1 MNFPLDQRS
10 TKALLKALIV
20 VAFLM
25 IVLSLTANAVGLSNH
40 ASFGSK
46 KTTLLLAGIPLALV
60 CAVLLLAAE
69 PQERLAFGAFVYIG
83 TIAISAGLS
92 AHRLQLGH
100 NPELRWIKAL
110 LFIFGVGMFWIARL
124 SRQETAKILRAALWY
139 FGFVTIMVAAAVR
152 PLGLSQDPEF
162 QLKRLALAAFGLCAV
177 GCAAGYSEL
186 ELILPSLSRRFPERW
201 RNRIALILLPLAIF
215 LVNPNW
221 PFQDIG
227 SMDPWYYFGGF
238 MHFARYQRLI
248 RSYAAER
255 LMWILPGAI
264 LAHTLSPFYGLLA
277 LHLLVYWI
285 SIFSI
290 YFLVKTFTDGR
301 TAMLTACLLGCYPP
315 FIGSN
320 GWAYVDSGSMA
331 YFLLTLVFLVKAESS
346 RWRRAWLALAGASCA
361 SLMFTYI
368 LWLSL
373 VPAFVIFYYFRAH
386 EDAVISFKALRERL
400 VPFLTFFFLGAAGLT
415 GCLQIIHLAL
425 YGFGRGFFF
434 QKNLATAFVIGT
446 RNTDPVSTGNF
457 QWIWSAGWIVLPVL
471 VFLLVIGL
479 LIQNG
484 RGAIRLA
491 APAKAALYVYMY
503 VWAVA
508 VAMTVHAG
516 FRLLEFDYYASI
528 LIAPLFLAMGMTIFR
543 VPESWSDGWFYTLL
557 FVCCAICV
565 VPLLR
570 PDLYAAARIHGLAF
584 SYAIGTVMMALCILF
599 PGKKLSWVGLM
610 CLFPIVTFALIPVQP
625 GAAWIARYDGIGLT
639 RRVALALRAIDRRLP
654 ADAYPAFWIDNYNSR
669 YTGDYRGIMCSTLSH
684 GLSMKH
690 YPDMDADPAYRPG
703 TFLILITERKY
714 VFDAAN
720 EKMTDAGMPLSF
732 YGQDLVSDRG
742 GSFWLTYTRVMNKD
756 SQTISGASR
765 PPQIISVGA
774 EGWPETLRP
783 GSQTSEEFS
792 LTAPEARQLFRSDI
806 DSYTGWHINR
816 YGSSGGLAIQPNC
829 LSAGDRCGRYTSG
842 DPRDHL
848 GSDFVAAGNSA
859 SVFFSIWVK
868 ALRGDGS
875 FRVFFQD
882 EGYNNLAGGRELAS
896 RDDGWKLY
904 GDWVDVRGEPKVRL
918 VVMTSGSQ
926 PLLLDKAEILGFT
939 GALP

>member
-1 MNFPLDQRS
+1 MTDLSSYLSAKRLP
-10 TKALLKALIV
+10 TALVTAGVATLAFSFLVNQISLGSDPWV
-20 VAFLM
+20 GAFL
-25 IVLSLTANAVGLSNH
+25 LLTGLPLVV
-40 ASFGSK
+40 FGGWLFSAK
-46 KTTLLLAGIPLALV
+46 RTKDRLLPSVFAYLGCAAIGIGFA
-60 CAVLLLAAE
+60 
-69 PQERLAFGAFVYIG
+69 
-83 TIAISAGLS
+83 
-92 AHRLQLGH
+92 AHRLRIGH
-100 NPELRWIKAL
+100 NPELRWTKAL
-110 LFIFGVGMFWIARL
+110 LFISGLGLILLAGRL
-124 SRQETAKILRAALWY
+124 FKNRLETDKLVRAALVY
-139 FGFVTIMVAAAVR
+139 LGVVTVLVAAAVH
-152 PLGLSQDPEF
+152 PLGLAADPEF
-162 QLKRLALAAFGLCAV
+162 GWKLLALLVFG
-177 GCAAGYSEL
+177 GCALVLAL
-186 ELILPSLSRRFPERW
+186 EFHQLWRVERILRAIPVPW
-201 RNRIALILLPLAIF
+201 RNRLALILLPCGLF
-215 LVNPNW
+215 LLNPNW
-221 PFQDIG
+221 PFQDVG
-227 SMDPWYYFGGF
+227 HMDPWYYFGGF

-248 RSYAAER
+248 RSYSSER

-301 TAMLTACLLGCYPP
+301 TAVLTACLLGCYPP

-346 RWRRAWLALAGASCA
+346 RWRRACLVLAGASCA
-361 SLMFTYI
+361 SLVFTYI

-386 EDAVISFKALRERL
+386 EDAVISFKAVRERL
-400 VPFLTFFFLGAAGLT
+400 VPFLTFFLLGAAGLT

-434 QKNLATAFVIGT
+434 RKNLATALIIGT
-446 RNTDPVSTGNF
+446 RSTDPVSSGNF

-479 LIQNG
+479 FIQNG

-491 APAKAALYVYMY
+491 APAKAALYVYLY

-570 PDLYAAARIHGLAF
+570 PGLYSAARIHGLAF
-584 SYAIGTVMMALCILF
+584 SYAIGTMMMALCILF
-599 PGKKLSWVGLM
+599 PGRRLSWVGLM

-625 GAAWIARYDGIGLT
+625 GAAWLARYDGIGLT

-654 ADAYPAFWIDNYNSR
+654 ADAYPAFWIDNYDSQ
-669 YTGDYRGIMCSTLSH
+669 YTNDYRGIMCSTLSH

-690 YPDMDADPAYRPG
+690 YPDMDADPGYGPG

-714 VFDAAN
+714 VFDGAN
-720 EKMTDAGMPLSF
+720 YKMTNAGMPLSLD
-732 YGQDLVSDRG
+732 GQDLVSDRG
-742 GSFWLTYTRVMNKD
+742 GSFWLTYTQVMKKD
-756 SQTISGASR
+756 SQTISRASR
-765 PPQIISVGA
+765 PPQLVSAGA
-774 EGWPETLRP
+774 DGWPETLRP

-792 LTAPEARQLFRSDI
+792 LTAPEVRQLFRSDM
-806 DSYTGWHINR
+806 DSYAGWHINR
-816 YGSSGGLAIQPNC
+816 YGSSGGLTIQPNC
-829 LSAGDRCGRYTSG
+829 LSAGDSCGRYTSG
-842 DPRDHL
+842 DPSDHL
-848 GSDFVAAGNSA
+848 GTDFVAAGNSA

-896 RDDGWKLY
+896 RDDGWTLY
-904 GDWVDVRGEPKVRL
+904 GDWVDVRDERKVRV

-926 PLLLDKAEILGFT
+926 PLLLDKAEILGFR